1 MVDDAWIPCIF
12 EVSSPQG
19 RVHMAGP
26 LISNTDDTDYQMM
39 FRLPIPA
46 MKGNMRLHIDGC
58 RVGVLGADQ
67 ANYVSQLS
75 INGMTYQAMKVMFE
89 TKEPINA
96 QNLKSYSMTPYDAST
111 YEAVLVRIW
120 CSVSEANKLHLSSVL
135 LHCYYA

>member
-1 MVDDAWIPCIF
+1 MVDDAWIPCVF

-26 LISNTDDTDYQMM
+26 LISNIDSTDYQMM
-39 FRLPIPA
+39 FRLPVPA
-46 MKGNMRLHIDGC
+46 IKGNMRLHIDGC
-58 RVGVLGADQ
+58 RIGVFGADP
-67 ANYVSQLS
+67 ANCISQLS

-89 TKEPINA
+89 TKEPINTKT
-96 QNLKSYSMTPYDAST
+96 LKSYSMPPHDASN

-120 CSVSEANKLHLSSVL
+120 CSVSEASKLHISSVS